1 MKLCLWFLAE
11 SFENTEK
18 RIPRSPCNTPDA
30 SQKLKYALKGQEI
43 NFKPSINEK
52 PDQIFWLFHDG
63 RGVVLFDDKGEFNFP
78 SYKDRIILDHNT
90 AELTINNATYEDS
103 GSYILK
109 WNINKEDHLLKY
121 PVEVID
127 NVTKPNIS
135 CKMVD
140 QNQAF
145 LECLTEGKSDPL
157 LKFKW
162 RSQGTEQTGPI
173 LKINLSDEQDVYHC
187 DVSNP
192 LTNET
197 ASFLAKDCFLIAS
210 SPDSLQDPQY
220 VLKGQEINF
229 LPSIP
234 GKPDRVG
241 WIHEGRDV
249 VWFDPQTGKEDVS
262 PSYKDRITLEQDSA
276 RLTIKDAT
284 YEDSG
289 NYDLKL
295 MINDQHHRLKYRIEV
310 IDKVDQ
316 PDISCVLTSP
326 NRVLLV
332 CSTESK
338 HPDLLE
344 FKWRANGKEHSG
356 PNLQINVRGKHDD
369 RVYRCDVSNPLT
381 KETANFTAG
390 DCFLEP
396 FEKTKKRIRR
406 SPCNTPD
413 VSQDLKY
420 VLKGQEI
427 NFKPPIPEKPDLIIW
442 FYHDGRGVVLF
453 DNRGELNFPSYK
465 DRIILDHNTA
475 ELTINNATYEDS
487 GNYTIRWKINNE
499 ECRLKYPV
507 EVIDK
512 VTKPNISCEMVN
524 QKQAF
529 LECLTEGKSDPLI
542 KFKWHSQGTE
552 QTGPILKINLSDEQN
567 VYHCDVSNPL
577 TNETASFLAKDCFLI
592 APSPDSL
599 QDPQYVLKGQE
610 INFLPSLPGK
620 PDLVGWLHD
629 GIDVVWF
636 DLQMGKD
643 VLPPYMDRITLEQE
657 SARLTIKD
665 ATYEDS
671 GNYDLKLMIND
682 QHHRLKYRIEVIDK
696 VDQPHILCVLTS
708 PNRALLVCSTDSKH
722 PDLLEFKWSSDGK
735 EHPGPNLQI
744 NVRGKHDDRVYRCD
758 VSNPLTKET
767 ANFTA
772 GDCFL
777 EPFEKTKKRI
787 RRSPCNTPDVSQ
799 DLKYVLKGQEIN
811 FKPPIPEKPDLIIWF
826 YHDGRGVVL
835 FDDKG
840 ELNFPSY
847 KDRIILNHNTA
858 ELTINNATYEDS
870 GNYTLRWNINNEEC
884 RLKYPVEVIDKV
896 TKPSISCKM
905 ADANLATLVCSTDS
919 KYPRLV
925 EFNWSSGGKKQPGPN
940 LTITL
945 EDEHDNRV
953 YRCDVSNPLTNET
966 ATFAAKNCFLDQKS
980 SARLAIILPV
990 IFAVLFILLI
1000 MLACVFRRKLRGTAC
1015 FENTKKGVFKRRTT
1029 TEVSGSSQ
1037 GDETMYF
1044 LGGSP
1049 TLPSNQRLR
1058 PFLPSDWIDSAY
1070 GNEDKHDAING
1081 SNKEITGD
1089 EGVESDAATA
1099 ITISSN
1105 PPHAPLTSSDLNTTT
1120 DHEDNSSQQVSGDV
1134 SVESMSDVDSP
1145 GVDQHSTTSREEID
1159 SQEEREEDD
1168 GQEPFSAIAQGEST
1182 SGGEDQLDSSTS
1194 ASEDETQSDSED
1206 ETIADE
1212 EQSKTEPQQS
1222 LTETPHHRNTNT
1234 TETQGS

>member
-1 MKLCLWFLAE
+1 MNHKFLWMFLFS
-11 SFENTEK
+11 SFV
-18 RIPRSPCNTPDA
+18 SA

-390 DCFLEP
+390 DCFLA
-396 FEKTKKRIRR
+396 
-406 SPCNTPD
+406 
-413 VSQDLKY
+413 SQDLKY
-420 VLKGQEI
+420 ALKGQEI
-427 NFKPPIPEKPDLIIW
+427 NFKPSINEKPDKIFWL
-442 FYHDGRGVVLF
+442 FHDARGVVLF
-453 DNRGELNFPSYK
+453 NDQGEFKFPSYE

-475 ELTINNATYEDS
+475 ELTIYNVTYEDS
-487 GNYTIRWKINNE
+487 GSYILRWKINNE
-499 ECRLKYPV
+499 DYRLKYPV
-507 EVIDK
+507 EVIDH
-512 VTKPNISCEMVN
+512 VTKPNISCKMVDQN
-524 QKQAF
+524 QAF
-529 LECLTEGKSDPLI
+529 LECLTEGKSDPLL
-542 KFKWHSQGTE
+542 KFKWRSQGTE
-552 QTGPILKINLSDEQN
+552 QTGPILKINLSDKQD

-896 TKPSISCKM
+896 TKPNISCEM
-905 ADANLATLVCSTDS
+905 VNLNQAVLACLTEGESDPLIKFKWRSQGYEQT
-919 KYPRLV
+919 
-925 EFNWSSGGKKQPGPN
+925 GPILEIN
-940 LTITL
+940 LS
-945 EDEHDNRV
+945 DEKDV
-953 YRCDVSNPLTNET
+953 YHCDVSNPLTNET
-966 ATFAAKNCFLDQKS
+966 ASFLAKDCFRNNIPKAEIPNSTDMTSL
-980 SARLAIILPV
+980 IVVFGIMGV
-990 IFAVLFILLI
+990 VLGFILGSI
-1000 MLACVFRRKLRGTAC
+1000 FCRKCKCSGKENMKHKGT
-1015 FENTKKGVFKRRTT
+1015 GH
-1029 TEVSGSSQ
+1029 
-1037 GDETMYF
+1037 
-1044 LGGSP
+1044 
-1049 TLPSNQRLR
+1049 SN
-1058 PFLPSDWIDSAY
+1058 
-1070 GNEDKHDAING
+1070 
-1081 SNKEITGD
+1081 
-1089 EGVESDAATA
+1089 
-1099 ITISSN
+1099 
-1105 PPHAPLTSSDLNTTT
+1105 
-1120 DHEDNSSQQVSGDV
+1120 
-1134 SVESMSDVDSP
+1134 VD
-1145 GVDQHSTTSREEID
+1145 
-1159 SQEEREEDD
+1159 
-1168 GQEPFSAIAQGEST
+1168 
-1182 SGGEDQLDSSTS
+1182 
-1194 ASEDETQSDSED
+1194 
-1206 ETIADE
+1206 
-1212 EQSKTEPQQS
+1212 
-1222 LTETPHHRNTNT
+1222 
-1234 TETQGS
+1234 